1 MKLKLIAML
10 VLVFTVSSYGQTQ
23 IMTVC
28 TPEQLKAVENRRL
41 AASVSV
47 VNTQTQQ
54 LQCYYQQL
62 ATYWQQVDKD
72 NQQKAKDLQQI
83 AKDKQQL
90 ETDARQVATDKVL
103 AERAACLNTQGSGYD
118 EVVAFI
124 ECLLPYIPDNC
135 SAKAEMKIIH
145 YNRSGHA
152 DGTNPGGQTRNI
164 RGFDNP
170 GYVIAR

>member
-1 MKLKLIAML
+1 M
-10 VLVFTVSSYGQTQ
+10 VLVFAISSYADVQ

-62 ATYWQQVDKD
+62 ATYWQQIDKD

-83 AKDKQQL
+83 AKDKQQI
-90 ETDARQVATDKVL
+90 ETEARQIATDKVL
-103 AERAACLNTQGSGYD
+103 AERAACLNTVGSGYD
-118 EVVAFI
+118 EVLALI
-124 ECLLPYIPDNC
+124 EVILPYVGDC
-135 SAKAEMKIIH
+135 SITLRNELKAIH
-145 YNRSGHA
+145 YNRSGHM
-152 DGTNPGGQTRNI
+152 DGTNPGGQTHNI

-170 GYVIAR
+170 GFVIAR